1 MKSCAKAKIV
11 RKEVIKRHLT
21 ISWSNFLKVSHN
33 FLQSSLFETN
43 DTNKM
48 FILVCVSIYF
58 NNSLHHCVK
67 IVQIR
72 SFSWSVF
79 SWNQSEYK
87 KIRTRK
93 NSVFGHFL
101 RRGSIISKIRV
112 LIQRLVKHQL
122 LQISSWK
129 TDHTWILTGKKHR
142 QITLQRLQKVGIRTF
157 GWLVHQINSL

>member
-1 MKSCAKAKIV
+1 MMKSCAKAKIV
-11 RKEVIKRHLT
+11 RKEVIKRHLI

-93 NSVFGHFL
+93 NSVFGHFSWSYYDYTL
-101 RRGSIISKIRV
+101 WQNIFEITRSPRGRKNVYFQDLFSKCKQMHLSV
-112 LIQRLVKHQL
+112 DMLPLTEL
-122 LQISSWK
+122 K
-129 TDHTWILTGKKHR
+129 TIF
-142 QITLQRLQKVGIRTF
+142 V
-157 GWLVHQINSL
+157 